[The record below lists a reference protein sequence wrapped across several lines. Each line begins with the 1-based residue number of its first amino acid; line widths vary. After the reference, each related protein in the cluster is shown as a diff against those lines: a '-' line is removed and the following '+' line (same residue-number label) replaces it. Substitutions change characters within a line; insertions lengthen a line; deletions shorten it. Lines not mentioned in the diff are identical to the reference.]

1 MKHILKSNGGFSLS
15 RVVKLQ
21 NLDEISLD
29 MTIYEVYC
37 ILYSNARL
45 YFERVNI
52 LFHMKSHLSPHQSTF
67 GSLPKR
73 GPWSVNSI
81 NLAQRSTS
89 VLKLRH
95 ADNKFSIVH
104 LFTRWLAG
112 WLAGSLIHSFI
123 YSLAHSFVYAVG
135 FAPSD

>member
-52 LFHMKSHLSPHQSTF
+52 LFHMKSHLSPPIKVLS
-67 GSLPKR
+67 
-73 GPWSVNSI
+73 GPYQNEGLGV
-81 NLAQRSTS
+81 
-89 VLKLRH
+89 
-95 ADNKFSIVH
+95 
-104 LFTRWLAG
+104 
-112 WLAGSLIHSFI
+112 
-123 YSLAHSFVYAVG
+123 
-135 FAPSD
+135 